1 MTSVNNL
8 LTVFYRVSRGL
19 FFVFRCCVSHR
30 KFMLLKSTKLILSW
44 FSLLV
49 AHTVV
54 LVGSMLASTLIALI
68 FFFIPLK
75 SSSLHWF
82 AFFIGIIFGSAF
94 GGALLASFQ
103 KFAFK
108 DSQLKNWL
116 IVSTLSGAIGGLLFV
131 VYIHNVPLSQK
142 ILGAMFI
149 NGLLTLPL
157 SIPFAS
163 LAQWWLL
170 RRTYKKAKWWL
181 LANLSGGSFLLFI
194 SLPLGLASHH
204 YRILKDTVKP
214 IDIIH
219 FWIHYEI
226 DSSDHFLP
234 LIVSH
239 LIFSALIA
247 TVVVF
252 VPKKTG

>member
-1 MTSVNNL
+1 M
-8 LTVFYRVSRGL
+8 L
-19 FFVFRCCVSHR
+19 F
-30 KFMLLKSTKLILSW
+30 KSTKLILSW
-44 FSLLV
+44 FLV
-49 AHTVV
+49 VIAHTVV
-54 LVGSMLASTLIALI
+54 LLISMVVSTLIALV

-82 AFFIGIIFGSAF
+82 GFFLGIVFGSAF

-103 KFAFK
+103 RFAFK
-108 DSQLKNWL
+108 NSKLKHWL
-116 IVSTLSGAIGGLLFV
+116 VASSFSGAIGGLLFV
-131 VYIHNVPLSQK
+131 IYIHNVPLSQK

-157 SIPFAS
+157 SIPFAG
-163 LAQWWLL
+163 LAQWWML
-170 RRTYKKAKWWL
+170 RNNYKKAKWWL

-194 SLPLGLASHH
+194 SLPLGLASKH
-204 YRILKDTVKP
+204 YRVLKDTLKP
-214 IDIIH
+214 LDLLH
-219 FWIHYEI
+219 YWIHYEI
-226 DSSDHFLP
+226 DGGDHFFP

-252 VPKKTG
+252 VPKKAG

>member
-1 MTSVNNL
+1 M
-8 LTVFYRVSRGL
+8 L
-19 FFVFRCCVSHR
+19 F
-30 KFMLLKSTKLILSW
+30 KSTKLILSW
-44 FSLLV
+44 FSV
-49 AHTVV
+49 VIAHTIV
-54 LVGSMLASTLIALI
+54 LLISMVASTLIALV

-75 SSSLHWF
+75 TSSLHWF
-82 AFFIGIIFGSAF
+82 GFFIGIILGSAF
-94 GGALLASFQ
+94 GGTLLATFQ
-103 KFAFK
+103 RFAFK
-108 DSQLKNWL
+108 NSHLKHWL
-116 IVSTLSGAIGGLLFV
+116 AASSFSGAIGGLLFV
-131 VYIHNVPLSQK
+131 TYIHNVPLSQK

-157 SIPFAS
+157 SIPLAG
-163 LAQWWLL
+163 LAQWWVL
-170 RRTYKKAKWWL
+170 RKSYKKAKWWL
-181 LANLSGGSFLLFI
+181 LANLFGGSFLLFI

-204 YRILKDTVKP
+204 YRVLKDTLKP
-214 IDIIH
+214 VDLLH

-226 DSSDHFLP
+226 DGSDHFLP